1 LGKAYTYLRCGGQ
14 VFTRWVCRMSLAS
27 PLKVFFAEKASLW
40 HIAADQQQLAKKRIR
55 VCVLDS
61 SFNPPTLAH
70 QAMLLNCAKKYPSDC
85 YLLLLSTSN
94 ADKGEIVDAK
104 ESDDTQALRRPN
116 GPEEGGTLG
125 RLLMMKTLAE
135 DLRQDLPNLAVAS
148 TTTALFVDKAKA
160 ISGFFAP
167 LSSESMF
174 VVGADTLLRI
184 FDRKYYASVEEMCKQ
199 LRAFFAGASF
209 VYANRV
215 GSPDL
220 QGLLSESGLLADEIR
235 ALLLE
240 FKEQILSVEI
250 SERLQTLS
258 STQARKLLRGG
269 TSPESLFEVLSPRMS
284 SFISTNKL
292 YAQL

>member
-1 LGKAYTYLRCGGQ
+1 MKN
-14 VFTRWVCRMSLAS
+14 
-27 PLKVFFAEKASLW
+27 
-40 HIAADQQQLAKKRIR
+40 IR

-70 QAMLLNCAKKYPSDC
+70 QAMLLNCAKKFPSDC

-94 ADKGEIVDAK
+94 ADKGEIFDVK
-104 ESDDTQALRRPN
+104 ENDSPQTLRRPN

-135 DLRQDLPNLAVAS
+135 DLHQDLPNLAVAS
-148 TTTALFVDKAKA
+148 TAAALFVDKIKA

-167 LSSESMF
+167 LPSESMF
-174 VVGADTLLRI
+174 VVGADTLIRI
-184 FDRKYYASVEEMCKQ
+184 FDRKYYTSVEEMCKQ
-199 LRAFFAGASF
+199 LRVFFSGASF

-220 QGLLSESGLLADEIR
+220 EGLLSESGPLADEVR
-235 ALLLE
+235 ALLVE
-240 FKEQILSVEI
+240 FKQKILSVEI

-258 STQARKLLRGG
+258 STQARKLLHEGASTDVSG
-269 TSPESLFEVLSPRMS
+269 ILSSRVS
-284 SFISTNKL
+284 SFIQTHKL